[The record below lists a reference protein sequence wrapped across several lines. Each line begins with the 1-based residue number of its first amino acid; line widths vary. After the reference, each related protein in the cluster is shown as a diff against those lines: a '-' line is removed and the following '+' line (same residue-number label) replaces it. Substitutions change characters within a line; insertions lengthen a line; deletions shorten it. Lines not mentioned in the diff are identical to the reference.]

1 MDSTEQLG
9 TIAEWAMSLMERLG
23 SVGAG
28 IAVALEN
35 LFPPIPSEIILPLAG
50 FTARRGSL
58 VLWEVLLWTTIGSV
72 IGALLLYGLGAWLG
86 PQRLRRIVDRMP
98 LMKVTDVDRAEAW
111 FARHGGKAVFLGR
124 MVPIVRSLISIP
136 AGIERMPLPRFLL
149 LTAGGS
155 AIWNSIF
162 VLAGYFLGA
171 NWHLVEQYADLWQY
185 VVIAAVGVAAA
196 AFVVMRL
203 RERAQ
208 GRMG

>member
-1 MDSTEQLG
+1 MPLG
-9 TIAEWAMSLMERLG
+9 ARRG
-23 SVGAG
+23 GGGAG
-28 IAVALEN
+28 RGGPRETLS
-35 LFPPIPSEIILPLAG
+35 PPIPSEIILPLAG